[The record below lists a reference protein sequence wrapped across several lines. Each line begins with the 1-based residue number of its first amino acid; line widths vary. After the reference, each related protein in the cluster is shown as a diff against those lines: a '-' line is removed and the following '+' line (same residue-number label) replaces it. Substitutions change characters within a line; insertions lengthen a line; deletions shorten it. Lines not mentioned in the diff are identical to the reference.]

1 MPAHHRHPRTCP
13 AREHDFS
20 AKELAYAVCVTFPW
34 GSDYSPKRS
43 AHPVSDEV
51 ERVQPRSADGS
62 GRAEVGSAIEEAV
75 VSLLLTT
82 KGRESHLVGS
92 ENDAGGFRASL
103 PQWWDLGKV
112 HPPFQDMV
120 WCDDDR
126 LVLVEA
132 KCNALTVAWR
142 RQSSLAA
149 WVAGTRTRLDRVR
162 DAADAELAPLLLRTA
177 EEATGLAS
185 CTSGI
190 AHGFGEAPPS
200 GRELA
205 GEVVDL
211 LRRFAPNPSS
221 ESAAWVERV
230 VLETL
235 ASKYGIFDPAQPAE
249 ALAHFVDEVESVAA
263 ALRTVVQDILL
274 GGVQRITHLD
284 CVPRNESSPCGVA
297 RLASPIVP
305 GAPGPG
311 LTTVP
316 IDFVLAV

>member
-1 MPAHHRHPRTCP
+1 M
-13 AREHDFS
+13 
-20 AKELAYAVCVTFPW
+20 
-34 GSDYSPKRS
+34 
-43 AHPVSDEV
+43 SDEV
-51 ERVQPRSADGS
+51 ERVQSRSADES
-62 GRAEVGSAIEEAV
+62 GRAEVGSTIEEAV

-82 KGRESHLVGS
+82 KGRENHQVGS
-92 ENDAGGFRASL
+92 ENDEDGFHASL
-103 PQWWDLGKV
+103 TQWSGSSKV
-112 HPPFQDMV
+112 HPPFQDLV
-120 WCDDDR
+120 WGDDDR
-126 LVLVEA
+126 LILVEA
-132 KCNALTVAWR
+132 KRNALTVAWR
-142 RQSSLAA
+142 QQSSLAA
-149 WVAGTRTRLDRVR
+149 WVAGTRARLDRVR

-211 LRRFAPNPSS
+211 LCRFAPNPNS

-235 ASKYGIFDPAQPAE
+235 ASKYGIFDPAQPDQPAE

-305 GAPGPG
+305 GAPGLG